1 MKIKIVSL
9 FPEMFEGPFGAS
21 MIKRAQEAHLFSID
35 VINPRDFTEDK
46 HHVVDDYP
54 FGGGSGMVLK
64 PEPMFR
70 TVEFIKNQS
79 EAKNRRV
86 VLTCPSGKPFNQDKA
101 KELAHYEELIFLCG
115 HYEGFDERIRL
126 LADEALSIGDYVL
139 TGGELAAMVM
149 VDAVARMIPG
159 MLGAADGAAHDSF
172 YDGLL
177 EYPQYTRPR
186 VFRDI
191 EVPEILLSGHHANIE
206 KWRRK
211 ESLRR
216 TFLCRPDL
224 LEKAQLTPLD
234 LKMLQ
239 KIQEE
244 EGHLP

>member
-9 FPEMFEGPFGAS
+9 FPEMFMGPFGAS

-46 HHVVDDYP
+46 HHIVDDYP

-64 PEPMFR
+64 PEPMYR
-70 TVEFIKNQS
+70 AVEFIKNQS
-79 EAKNRRV
+79 QTEKRRII
-86 VLTCPSGKPFNQDKA
+86 LTCPSGQTFHQNKA
-101 KELAHYEELIFLCG
+101 KELAQYEELVFLCG

-126 LADEALSIGDYVL
+126 LSDEALSIGDYVL

-159 MLGAADGAAHDSF
+159 VLGASDGAAHDSF
-172 YDGLL
+172 YEGLL

-186 VFRDI
+186 IFHDL
-191 EVPEILLSGHHANIE
+191 EVPDILLSGHHANIE

-211 ESLRR
+211 EALRR
-216 TFLCRPDL
+216 TYLCRPDL
-224 LEKAQLTPLD
+224 LTKAELTPLD

-239 KIQEE
+239 EIREE
-244 EGHLP
+244 EGPKH